1 MLKLAHRFVV
11 LAATAAGAWFA
22 TSPALAVPF
31 TTTTGDPGSADSY
44 VQLGSTTNFGNAT
57 DVVIKDNGTGT
68 TTRKGYLRF
77 GLPEGGTT
85 SASLDLTVSIN
96 NEGGVG
102 VTPQTHSVNVWGL
115 RDGNAGEAWIEGNGG
130 ADNSPAGEIV
140 FSNAP
145 ANVTTNNHFTS
156 GAVFLGRYSVS
167 NTAVGG
173 VNTFNAGTL
182 NMFLN
187 EDTNGNATIMLQ
199 RNGGNSGHNLAYAS
213 DEHAT
218 LAAPAISGNTAGVGL
233 INITTG
239 QGLGADTFVQQG
251 SATTNFGSSTDLT
264 IKGGTGTTTRKIY
277 LRYDL
282 SSLAGT
288 DALGAAL
295 NFDVT
300 LNNGGGTPAG
310 PAEDFTVEV
319 FGLLNGDPDEL
330 WNEATINWN
339 NAPANTT
346 DNNLVLAEVVSL
358 GSFIVPASV
367 APYGVMFSSAALVDF
382 INADTNGVATF
393 ILRRSAGGSANLI
406 FGSDESS
413 ANAPRLS
420 LLVAVPEPA
429 TGLLGLLSAMVLARR
444 RRAA

>member
-1 MLKLAHRFVV
+1 MFG
-11 LAATAAGAWFA
+11 AGSPFA
-22 TSPALAVPF
+22 
-31 TTTTGDPGSADSY
+31 GSE
-44 VQLGSTTNFGNAT
+44 
-57 DVVIKDNGTGT
+57 
-68 TTRKGYLRF
+68 
-77 GLPEGGTT
+77 GLLF
-85 SASLDLTVSIN
+85 A
-96 NEGGVG
+96 
-102 VTPQTHSVNVWGL
+102 
-115 RDGNAGEAWIEGNGG
+115 GG